1 MYTGVG
7 LSTAKDPSLAAREAA
22 KMAINAM
29 HGEKIDLAI
38 AFSSIDLAYPMLLKV
53 LSASLE
59 HTPIIGSSGAAVISG
74 QGIYKHGLVVM
85 LLSLPQGVYSNTA
98 FVKDIKAKTAFNAGG
113 ELGEKLL
120 SGFKDI
126 RRVLSIIFSDGL
138 IDEGSNFIN
147 GLQERLGKSFPLAG
161 ASASDNMRFL
171 KTYVYFNQDIFT
183 DSAVGLLLGGKLNFG
198 LGIKHGWKPLG
209 KPRTVTKSQGNII
222 HEIDGQPAARIYE
235 EYLDRNIIQLR
246 KELKR
251 ISILYP
257 LGTYLAGEEEY
268 LLRNI
273 LSIENNGSMRLQ
285 GNISESSSVR
295 LMIGTK
301 ESCLE
306 ATLQATEEA
315 RKGLS
320 SQIAVFETKKINNFT
335 LVFNSASR
343 YMLLRN
349 DAQKELKIIQD
360 GLGENNPLIGLYTY
374 GEQAPLRAI
383 SYQGQAYFHN
393 QTIAILAFGG

>member
-1 MYTGVG
+1 MYISVG
-7 LSTAKDPSLAAREAA
+7 LSTEKDPSLAAKEAA
-22 KMAINAM
+22 RLAVNTMR
-29 HGEKIDLAI
+29 GERIDLAI
-38 AFSSIDLAYPMLLKV
+38 AFSSIDLAYPMLLKA
-53 LSASLE
+53 LSISLG
-59 HTPIIGSSGAAVISG
+59 HTPIIGSSGAAIIYE
-74 QGIYKHGLVVM
+74 QKIYKHGLVVM
-85 LLSLPQGVYSNTA
+85 LLSLPQGAFFNTA
-98 FVKDIKAKTAFNAGG
+98 FVKDIKTKGSLNSGR

-126 RRVLSIIFSDGL
+126 RRVLSVTFSDGL
-138 IDEGSNFIN
+138 INEGSSFIN

-171 KTYVYFNQDIFT
+171 KTWVYFNQDIFN
-183 DSAVGLLLGGKLNFG
+183 DGAVGLILGGKLNFG

-209 KPRTVTKSQGNII
+209 KPRTVTRAAGNIVY
-222 HEIDGQPAARIYE
+222 EIDGQPAARIYE
-235 EYLDRNIIQLR
+235 EYLNRNMAQLR
-246 KELKR
+246 KELRR

-257 LGTYLAGEEEY
+257 LGMYLPGEEEY

-273 LSIENNGSMRLQ
+273 LSIEDNGSMRLQ
-285 GNISESSSVR
+285 GNIAEGSFIR

-320 SQIAVFETKKINNFT
+320 SQIAVFETKKMNNFA
-335 LVFNSASR
+335 LVFNSVSR
-343 YMLLRN
+343 YMLLRR
-349 DAQKELKIIQD
+349 DAERELEIIRE
-360 GLGENNPLIGLYTY
+360 GLGENTPLIGLYTY

-393 QTIAILAFGG
+393 QTVAILAFGG

>member
-1 MYTGVG
+1 MYTSVG
-7 LSTAKDPSLAAREAA
+7 LSTEKDPNLAAKEAA
-22 KMAINAM
+22 RIAVNNMR
-29 HGEKIDLAI
+29 GERIDLAI
-38 AFSSIDLAYPMLLKV
+38 AFSSIDLAYPILMKV
-53 LSASLE
+53 LSASLG
-59 HTPIIGSSGAAVISG
+59 HVPIIGSSGAAIISN
-74 QGIYKHGLVVM
+74 QGIHKHGLVVM
-85 LLSLPQGVYSNTA
+85 LLSFSSGVYFNTA
-98 FVKDIKAKTAFNAGG
+98 FVREIKAKTSLNAGR

-126 RRVLSIIFSDGL
+126 RRVISITFSDGL
-138 IDEGSNFIN
+138 MDEGSNFIN

-171 KTYVYFNQDIFT
+171 KTYVYFNQDIFN
-183 DSAVGLLLGGKLNFG
+183 DGAVGLILGGKLNFG

-209 KPRTVTKSQGNII
+209 KPRTVTKAQGNVVY
-222 HEIDGQPAARIYE
+222 EIDGQPAVRIYE
-235 EYLDRNIIQLR
+235 EYLDRNITQLR

-257 LGTYLAGEEEY
+257 LGMYLTGEAEY

-285 GNISESSSVR
+285 GNISEGSLIR

-306 ATLQATEEA
+306 ATLQATQEA
-315 RKGLS
+315 KVGLS
-320 SQIAVFETKKINNFT
+320 SKLAVFETKKMNNFA
-335 LVFNSASR
+335 LVFDSISR
-343 YMLLRN
+343 YMLLRR
-349 DAQKELKIIQD
+349 DAERELEIIRK
-360 GLGENNPLIGLYTY
+360 GLGENTPLIGLYTY
-374 GEQAPLRAI
+374 GEQAPLMAV

-393 QTIAILAFGG
+393 QTVAILAFGG